1 MVLSLS
7 ELNRFT
13 INSIV
18 PNHHTNAGRQ
28 ALRDDNNAISAYW
41 LRSAGASGVPVA
53 NVWTSGNRAAFNADF
68 PNLGIR
74 PSLKKTTL
82 DRMVKKYGVFVCDQ

>member
-1 MVLSLS
+1 VLLS

-28 ALRDDNNAISAYW
+28 ALRDDGVTSPRIYW
-41 LRSAGASGVPVA
+41 LRSAGISTGSPVA
-53 NVWTSGNRAAFNADF
+53 NVDHIGGRSATTATHTTR
-68 PNLGIR
+68 GIR
-74 PSLKKTTL
+74 PIL
-82 DRMVKKYGVFVCDQ
+82 